1 MNCKKAQKHF
11 PDLLTGELVESKRIE
26 IEEHIAECAF
36 CKKEWEKLS
45 SLWEKIGMLPE
56 EQPSKKMHE
65 RFYAMLEAYKQG
77 VLQEKAT
84 PKQSEIFNDW
94 LERWWPR
101 KPAFQFA
108 FAVGLL
114 IVGVLIGS
122 FFTPRV
128 PVNGEVAQLR
138 DEVHTMRQM
147 VALSLMQQQSASD
160 RLKGVSLSY
169 QVQQPDSDVLSALL
183 YTLNN
188 DPNVNVRLA
197 AADALYLFHDKKM
210 VKQGLVESLSR
221 QESPLIQIALIDLMI
236 EIRERQAVEAF
247 RQLVKE
253 NKLNPAVKE
262 RAQWGIQQLS

>member
-1 MNCKKAQKHF
+1 MKCKKAQRHF
-11 PDLLTGELVESKRIE
+11 PDLLTGELDENKRIE
-26 IEEHIAECAF
+26 IEEHIAKCAS

-45 SLWEKIGMLPE
+45 SFWEKVGKLPE
-56 EQPSKKMHE
+56 EQPSKKMHDH
-65 RFYAMLEAYKQG
+65 FYTMLEAFKRG
-77 VLQEKAT
+77 VLHEKTT
-84 PKQSEIFNDW
+84 PKRSEILNDW
-94 LERWWPR
+94 LERWWP
-101 KPAFQFA
+101 KKAAFQFA
-108 FAVGLL
+108 LALGLL
-114 IVGVLIGS
+114 IVGLLIGS
-122 FFTPRV
+122 FFTLRAPF
-128 PVNGEVAQLR
+128 NGEVAQLR

-210 VKQGLVESLSR
+210 VKEGLVESLS
-221 QESPLIQIALIDLMI
+221 QQKSPLVQIALIDLMI

-247 RQLVKE
+247 KQLVKE